1 MLIQFRP
8 NFSGLRPVT
17 PYHSAPLRYFFLI
30 LPKSPVYICNNFV
43 KKMSVKAQKQP
54 SSSDH
59 PQFLLSPFSV
69 CIFADVRLTRF
80 ASTHPLA
87 GPPDGRLQAGTLRR
101 VPGTLEKAF
110 VDSQPHSR
118 WDRGQH

>member
-1 MLIQFRP
+1 MLIQIRP
-8 NFSGLRPVT
+8 NFSGLRPV
-17 PYHSAPLRYFFLI
+17 PPDHSAPLRYFFLI
-30 LPKSPVYICNNFV
+30 LPNSPVYICNNFV
-43 KKMSVKAQKQP
+43 KKMSVKAKKVP

-59 PQFLLSPFSV
+59 TQLLLSPFSV
-69 CIFADVRLTRF
+69 CIFADVRLSRF
-80 ASTHPLA
+80 ASTD
-87 GPPDGRLQAGTLRR
+87 PPDDPRSGCLQAGTLRR